1 MRAGLTASV
10 GLTANPTAN
19 PTADMTADLAQARAW
34 HQAGQLDRARQGY
47 LALLARWPGHAPA
60 LAMLGLVDA
69 QQGQLASAALRFE
82 QSLRCDPAQPT
93 VLVQLGRVLG
103 LLQRDDDA
111 MGCFRQAIALQP
123 DLASAHA
130 NLGQALRRQQRLD
143 EALRCCQRAVELA
156 PGDALGHYFL
166 GNVLRAMGCLAPAL
180 RSYQRST
187 EIDPQLADG
196 HWNQSLLHL
205 MLGDL
210 APGWRLYEW
219 RWRVGSGVQQQRR
232 FAQPLWLGETPLAGK
247 TLLVHAEQGLGDT
260 LQMCRYLPALAAQ
273 RARLLLQVPAR
284 LTALLATLDCPLQI
298 VDNDQPLPPFD
309 LHCPIMSLPLA
320 MKTTLATVP
329 AVLPA
334 VLPAAMLAASPAA
347 APAAI
352 PVTPPAA
359 RGYLAADPARVEAW
373 RRRLG
378 PKTRPRVGLVWRGA
392 AGHPDDARRSAELA
406 QLQAL
411 CRADIDWHG
420 LQIEL
425 RPGDQALADAAG
437 ISLHCAQ
444 QQDFADTA
452 ALLSQLDLVIAVDTS
467 VAHLAGAMGL
477 PLWLMLAQPAD
488 FRWLLDRSDSPW
500 YPSARL
506 FRQSRSGDWA
516 DVLQAM
522 AQALVERWPPASA
535 SSVA

>member
-10 GLTANPTAN
+10 GLTADPA
-19 PTADMTADLAQARAW
+19 ADLAQARAW

-69 QQGQLASAALRFE
+69 QQGQLAPAALRFE
-82 QSLRCDPAQPT
+82 QSLRCNPAQPT

-103 LLQRDDDA
+103 LLQRDDEA

-123 DLASAHA
+123 DLAAAHA

-156 PGDALGHYFL
+156 PGDALAHYFL
-166 GNVLRAMGCLAPAL
+166 GNVLRAMGRLAPAL

-232 FAQPLWLGETPLAGK
+232 FAQPLWLGETLLAGK

-273 RARLLLQVPAR
+273 GARLLLQVPAR

-298 VDNDQPLPPFD
+298 VDNDQPLPLFD

-320 MKTTLATVP
+320 MKTTLTSVP
-329 AVLPA
+329 T
-334 VLPAAMLAASPAA
+334 
-347 APAAI
+347 AP
-352 PVTPPAA
+352 
-359 RGYLAADPARVEAW
+359 RYLSADPTRVEAW

-392 AGHPDDARRSAELA
+392 AGHPDDARRSVELT

-411 CRADIDWHG
+411 WRADIEWHG

-506 FRQSRSGDWA
+506 FRQSRPGDWA
-516 DVLQAM
+516 AVLQAM
-522 AQALVERWPPASA
+522 AQALAERWPPVSA

>member
-1 MRAGLTASV
+1 MQAGLTATV
-10 GLTANPTAN
+10 GLTANPAADPTVDM
-19 PTADMTADLAQARAW
+19 TADMTADLAQARAW

-47 LALLARWPGHAPA
+47 LALLARWPRHAPA

-69 QQGQLASAALRFE
+69 QQGQLASAAVRFE
-82 QSLRCDPAQPT
+82 QSLRCEPAQPT

-111 MGCFRQAIALQP
+111 IGCFRQAIALQP
-123 DLASAHA
+123 GLAAAHA

-143 EALRCCQRAVELA
+143 EALGCCQRAVELA

-210 APGWRLYEW
+210 TPGWRLYEW
-219 RWRVGSGVQQQRR
+219 RWRVGSGVQQHRR

-273 RARLLLQVPAR
+273 GARLLLQVPAR
-284 LTALLATLDCPLQI
+284 LTALLATLACPLQI
-298 VDNDQPLPPFD
+298 IDNDQPLPPFD
-309 LHCPIMSLPLA
+309 LHCPMMSLPLA
-320 MKTTLATVP
+320 MQTTLAN
-329 AVLPA
+329 L
-334 VLPAAMLAASPAA
+334 PAA
-347 APAAI
+347 APAA
-352 PVTPPAA
+352 AA
-359 RGYLAADPARVEAW
+359 YLSAYLSADPARVEAW

-392 AGHPDDARRSAELA
+392 AGHPDDARRSVELA
-406 QLQAL
+406 QMQPLW
-411 CRADIDWHG
+411 RADIDWHG

-425 RPGDQALADAAG
+425 RPGDAALADAAG
-437 ISLHCAQ
+437 ISLHCEQ
-444 QQDFADTA
+444 QRDFADTA

-506 FRQSRSGDWA
+506 FRQSRPGDWA
-516 DVLQAM
+516 EVLQAM
-522 AQALVERWPPASA
+522 AQSLAERWPPASA
-535 SSVA
+535 SNSA

>member
-1 MRAGLTASV
+1 MRAGVTASV
-10 GLTANPTAN
+10 GLTAD

-47 LALLARWPGHAPA
+47 LALLARWPRHASA

-69 QQGQLASAALRFE
+69 QQGQLAPAALRFE
-82 QSLRCDPAQPT
+82 QSLRCDPAQLT

-103 LLQRDDDA
+103 LLQRDDEA
-111 MGCFRQAIALQP
+111 MGCLRQAIALQS
-123 DLASAHA
+123 DLAAAHA
-130 NLGQALRRQQRLD
+130 HLGQALRRQQRLD
-143 EALRCCQRAVELA
+143 EALRCCQRAVKLA
-156 PGDALGHYFL
+156 PGDALAHYFL
-166 GNVLRAMGCLAPAL
+166 GNVLRAMGRLAPAL

-205 MLGDL
+205 MLGEL

-232 FAQPLWLGETPLAGK
+232 FAQPLWLGETLLAGK

-273 RARLLLQVPAR
+273 GARLLLQVPAR
-284 LTALLATLDCPLQI
+284 LTALLPTLDCPLQI
-298 VDNDQPLPPFD
+298 VDMDQPLPPFD

-329 AVLPA
+329 AV
-334 VLPAAMLAASPAA
+334 VPAASAAASPAA
-347 APAAI
+347 APAA
-352 PVTPPAA
+352 P
-359 RGYLAADPARVEAW
+359 GYLAADPARVEVW

-392 AGHPDDARRSAELA
+392 AGHPDDARRSVELA

-411 CRADIDWHG
+411 WRADIEWHG
-420 LQIEL
+420 LQVEL
-425 RPGDQALADAAG
+425 RPGDQALANAAG

-477 PLWLMLAQPAD
+477 PLWLLLAQPAD

-506 FRQSRSGDWA
+506 FRQSRPGDWA

-522 AQALVERWPPASA
+522 AQALAERWAPASA
-535 SSVA
+535 SCAA

>member
-69 QQGQLASAALRFE
+69 QQGQLAPAALRFE
-82 QSLRCDPAQPT
+82 QSLRCNPAQPT

-103 LLQRDDDA
+103 LLQRDDEA

-123 DLASAHA
+123 DLAAAHA

-156 PGDALGHYFL
+156 PGDALAHYFL
-166 GNVLRAMGCLAPAL
+166 GNVLRALGRLAPAL

-273 RARLLLQVPAR
+273 GARLLLQLPAR
-284 LTALLATLDCPLQI
+284 LTALLATLDCALQI
-298 VDNDQPLPPFD
+298 VDKDQPLPPFD

-320 MKTTLATVP
+320 MKTTLAN
-329 AVLPA
+329 
-334 VLPAAMLAASPAA
+334 LPAAAHA
-347 APAAI
+347 AP
-352 PVTPPAA
+352 
-359 RGYLAADPARVEAW
+359 GYLSADPARVEAW

-392 AGHPDDARRSAELA
+392 AGHPDDARRSVELT

-411 CRADIDWHG
+411 WRADIEWHG

-535 SSVA
+535 SSAA

>member
-1 MRAGLTASV
+1 MTATVRSTADLTAD
-10 GLTANPTAN
+10 

-69 QQGQLASAALRFE
+69 QQGQLAPAALRFE

-103 LLQRDDDA
+103 LLQRDDEA
-111 MGCFRQAIALQP
+111 IVCFWQAIALQP

-166 GNVLRAMGCLAPAL
+166 GNVLRALGRFAPAL

-196 HWNQSLLHL
+196 HWNQSLLLL

-210 APGWRLYEW
+210 AQGWRLYEW

-284 LTALLATLDCPLQI
+284 LTALLTTLNCPLQI

-334 VLPAAMLAASPAA
+334 AMLAASPAASPAA

-437 ISLHCAQ
+437 ISLHCEQ

-452 ALLSQLDLVIAVDTS
+452 ALLSQLDLVMAVDTS

-516 DVLQAM
+516 DVLPAM
-522 AQALVERWPPASA
+522 AQSLAERWPPVSA